1 MKLKETFQLKI
12 FSPFNTYFDGQALAM
27 SAENGSGPFDILA
40 KHEDF
45 LSILVPCTV
54 VVRTTQGR
62 QEIPLERGILQVNN
76 QAVWLFA
83 NI

>member
-1 MKLKETFQLKI
+1 VKLKETFQLKI

>member
-1 MKLKETFQLKI
+1 
-12 FSPFNTYFDGQALAM
+12 M